1 MLTYHPAF
9 DSYHCAY
16 RTLLI
21 AARMPP
27 DAIEVERMRIWDF
40 YFVFPNEASKM
51 SMPKDLWSLKRSSIA
66 PNAYEEL
73 TDPQRIF
80 ERMKPFQIAAYGYL
94 AAVGFV
100 EAEGLLGNNIVR
112 TMKPVPRDLYSLMET
127 LDEGRQYVLRL
138 ISSPLND
145 LQLRGDRGLKFF
157 TRLLDFKYDAP

>member
-21 AARMPP
+21 ATKMSR
-27 DAIEVERMRIWDF
+27 DVIEVERMRIWDF
-40 YFVFPNEASKM
+40 YFVFPKEASKM
-51 SMPKDLWSLKRSSIA
+51 SMPKDLWSLKRTSIA
-66 PNAYEEL
+66 PNAYEEI

-80 ERMKPFQIAAYGYL
+80 ERMKPFQMAAYGYL
-94 AAVGFV
+94 AAFGFV
-100 EAEGLLGNNIVR
+100 EAEDLLGNNIVR
-112 TMKPVPRDLYSLMET
+112 TKKPVPGDLLSLMGRV
-127 LDEGRQYVLRL
+127 DEARQYVLGL

-145 LQLRGDRGLKFF
+145 LQLRGDKGLKFR